1 MTARGVALG
10 REQAEPSRHV
20 EPGHAG
26 FVRGRDVRDRAGAL
40 RRHVDDRLDG
50 AGADLRQRHRAL
62 RDQKVDLAGDQIG
75 HGRAGAAIGNEKYF
89 GVGELLQQQP
99 AHLRRRILVD
109 ELGVAGILLHPGD
122 QRFEIVRRQRLLG
135 DQKLRIVRDQPDR
148 LEIGLQ
154 IVIEIVDDAADMG
167 VPLADVDGVAVGRG
181 AREPPDADRAAG
193 AADILDDDRLAE
205 ERSHPV
211 GDDAPGHVGRAAR
224 RERHDQGDRAGG
236 KVLRVNGS
244 NGGNK
249 RQRECN
255 DKFLQVTFL
264 PAID

>member
-1 MTARGVALG
+1 MMARGVALG

-20 EPGHAG
+20 EAGHAG
-26 FVRGRDVRDRAGAL
+26 FVGGRNVRDRAGAL

-62 RDQKVDLAGDQIG
+62 RDQKVDLARDQIG
-75 HGRAGAAIGNEKYF
+75 HGGAGAAIGNEQHF
-89 GVGELLQQQP
+89 GVREFFEQKP
-99 AHLRRRILVD
+99 AHLRRRVLVD
-109 ELGVAGILLHPGD
+109 EFGVAGILLHPGD
-122 QRFEIVRRQRLLG
+122 QRFQIVGRQRLLG

-148 LEIGLQ
+148 LEVGLQ
-154 IVIEIVDDAADMG
+154 IVVEIVDDAADMG

-193 AADILDDDRLAE
+193 AADILDDHRLAE
-205 ERSHPV
+205 ERPHPV
-211 GDDAPGHVGRAAR
+211 RHDPPGHVGRAAR

-244 NGGNK
+244 AGGNK
-249 RQRECN
+249 RQR
-255 DKFLQVTFL
+255 DVQ
-264 PAID
+264 